1 VRPLSPK
8 PVSVKPKPKSHAST
22 FVPRP
27 TAWLITM
34 PHSAPHPK
42 SHPLSATPGALS
54 DIAQRGWHLLADD
67 LAYPIAVLRR
77 SALLHNLRWM
87 QDFADRKGVQFAP
100 HGKTT
105 MSPELFA
112 LQLAAGAWGLT
123 FATVFQLS
131 VGVAAGARRA
141 IIANQVL
148 GAADMAG
155 LQHLLRQ
162 TPDLRVWFLV
172 DSLAQLRLIEHWA
185 ASQIPFEPF
194 DVLLEMGVAGQ
205 RTGCRSLEEALELAQ
220 ALAASPAVRLGGVE
234 CYEGPAAT
242 CDPALDPVQV
252 SDLVRR
258 VLEVAR
264 ACDANGW
271 FAPGDILLSAGGSAV
286 FDLVLPLLQ
295 AQGLSQP
302 VCGVLRSGCYLAH
315 DHTHYRNYLRL
326 VEQREG
332 LADSLLPALEVWA
345 LVQSVPEPGLALLTC
360 GKRDISYD
368 LALPTVQ
375 RHAPPQVRRLQD
387 ALSPPP
393 DWRITALNDQH
404 AYLRFDPA
412 SCAPA
417 VGDRVALGLSHP
429 CTTFDKWRWM
439 PLIEDDGAVIGA
451 IHTCF

>member
-1 VRPLSPK
+1 ML
-8 PVSVKPKPKSHAST
+8 
-22 FVPRP
+22 
-27 TAWLITM
+27 
-34 PHSAPHPK
+34 HPK
-42 SHPLSATPGALS
+42 SFPLSATPGPLS
-54 DIAQRGWHLLADD
+54 DIAQRGWHLLNDD

-77 SALLHNLRWM
+77 SALMHNLRWM
-87 QDFADRKGVQFAP
+87 QNFADRKGVRFAP

-131 VGVAAGARRA
+131 VGVAAGVRRA

-148 GAADMAG
+148 GAADLAG
-155 LQHLLRQ
+155 LQHLLREQ
-162 TPDLRVWFLV
+162 PGLRVWFLV
-172 DSLAQLRLIEHWA
+172 DSLAQLRLIEQWA
-185 ASQIPFEPF
+185 AAQSPFVPF
-194 DVLLEMGVAGQ
+194 DVLLEMGIAGQ
-205 RTGCRSLEEALELAQ
+205 RTGCRSLEEALALAQ

-234 CYEGPAAT
+234 CYEGHAAV

-264 ACDANGW
+264 ACDAHGW
-271 FAPGDILLSAGGSAV
+271 FAPGEIVLSAGGSAV

-315 DHTHYRNYLRL
+315 DHEHYRHYLRL

-345 LVQSVPEPGLALLTC
+345 LVQSVPEPGLALLSC

-375 RHAPPQVRRLQD
+375 WHAPPHVRRLQE
-387 ALSPPP
+387 AQAAPP

-404 AYLRFDPA
+404 AYLCFDPA
-412 SCAPA
+412 GRVPA
-417 VGDRVALGLSHP
+417 VGDRVGLGLSHP

-439 PLIEDDGAVIGA
+439 PLIEDDGVVSGA